1 MKQYEITEE
10 DMKYEYWLA
19 CVKKVRNRE
28 KRKIRE
34 RVGSA
39 KVLYYIEETEL
50 KRCMEKT
57 EEAEG
62 LIEARNGWDI
72 DNEYEKLKR
81 AGILFLPYFHPKYPK
96 ELKCLATPPYAMYLK
111 GNLLSEQTVKVAIV
125 GARGC
130 SPYGERMAIEF
141 GEELA
146 AHGIDIISGMARGVD
161 GAGHRGALNVGGR
174 SYAVLGNGVDI
185 CYPKDHLGLYIDLQE
200 RGGILTE
207 FPPGTM
213 PLPQYFPARNRI
225 ISALADVVLVM
236 EAKQKSGSLITADQ
250 ALELGKDVYALP
262 GPINSS
268 LSEGCNRLIKQGA
281 GILLSPKDLLEEL
294 RIFGEEDVKKKLKN
308 KIMLESQ
315 ENMVYSCLGLYPKNI
330 NQLVEET
337 QMQISE
343 LVNQLISLQL
353 KGYVEEISKNYYVRK
368 AGFGG
373 V

>member
-1 MKQYEITEE
+1 MKEKKITEE
-10 DMKYEYWLA
+10 EMKYEYWFA
-19 CVKKVRNRE
+19 CVKRIRNKE
-28 KRKIRE
+28 KRKVRE
-34 RVGSA
+34 YIGSA
-39 KVLYYIEETEL
+39 KQLYYMEETEL
-50 KRCMEKT
+50 KGILDKK
-57 EEAEG
+57 EEAEE
-62 LIEARNGWDI
+62 LIEARKSWNI
-72 DNEYEKLKR
+72 EEEYEKLER
-81 AGILFLPYFHPKYPK
+81 NGIVFLPYFHPKYPK
-96 ELKCLATPPYAMYLK
+96 EMDCLTTPPYALYLK
-111 GNLLSEQTVKVAIV
+111 GKFLSDQTVKVAIV

-146 AHGIDIISGMARGVD
+146 AHGIDIISGMARGGD

-174 SYAVLGNGVDI
+174 SYAILGNGVDI

-236 EAKQKSGSLITADQ
+236 EAKEKSGSLITADQ

-281 GILLSPKDLLEEL
+281 GILLSPRDLLEEL
-294 RIFGEEDVKKKLKN
+294 HIFGEEDVKKKLKN
-308 KIMLESQ
+308 KIMLESR

-337 QMQISE
+337 KMQISE
-343 LVNQLISLQL
+343 LVNQLISLQV